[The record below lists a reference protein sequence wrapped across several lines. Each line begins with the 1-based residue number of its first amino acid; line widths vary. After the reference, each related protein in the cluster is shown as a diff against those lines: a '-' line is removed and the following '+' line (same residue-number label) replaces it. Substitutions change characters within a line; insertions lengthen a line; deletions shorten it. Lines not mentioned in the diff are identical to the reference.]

1 MAKGLAVYSGST
13 CVHKIREDGV
23 VVFSGSVGITGS
35 LTSSNI
41 LLNTIGNIEEPS
53 ISFLG
58 SGYTDPINL
67 KVISGSSLSFEG
79 TAGQLLSIT
88 NNLTSGIIFSVNDVT
103 GIPLLEADASG
114 TVSIA
119 RFGTN
124 LGVGTNTPTAKLDV
138 NGNTAI
144 SGALN
149 ISGSITPNGDGIHEI
164 GTTTNRF
171 ADVYA
176 VQTTV
181 GAVFETGL
189 TTKGIE
195 QYPTGTV
202 LVWKNGKLK
211 ACDKSEDNMVMG
223 VGKYGK
229 QQPIILG
236 AEPVLVTG
244 KVEEGDWIVT
254 SDKIGHGKALRK
266 KWWKKN
272 MVGKIIAQALESCDG
287 KSNLIKCMIH
297 KF

>member
-23 VVFSGSVGITGS
+23 VDFNGSVGITGS

-58 SGYTDPINL
+58 SGSTDPINL

-79 TAGQLLSIT
+79 TAGQLISIT

-149 ISGSITPNGDGIHEI
+149 ISGNIAPNGDGVYEI
-164 GTTTNRF
+164 GTSTNRF

-266 KWWKKN
+266 KWWKRN

-297 KF
+297 RF